1 MDFELTEEQRMFQ
14 ETARQFADKEI
25 APIAEKVDELG
36 QFPHETILKL
46 GELGFM
52 GIGVPQEY
60 GGAGADAV
68 CYVVAL
74 EEISRA
80 CASHG
85 VIMSVNNRSATH
97 LAVRH
102 GGAEAALPRQ
112 AGGRPPAVSLERTQ
126 HEQRHDNKKRQHGR
140 TALVSECQE
149 FLICG
154 KGGLHIVLPPS
165 TRKSR
170 DLHLVVE
177 RGRRPAVARQKPG
190 IGAAVAPGQR

>member
-25 APIAEKVDELG
+25 APIAAKVDELG

-52 GIGVPQEY
+52 GIAVPQEY

-85 VIMSVNNRSATH
+85 VIMSVNNS
-97 LAVRH
+97 LYCDPLVR
-102 GGAEAALPRQ
+102 
-112 AGGRPPAVSLERTQ
+112 
-126 HEQRHDNKKRQHGR
+126 
-140 TALVSECQE
+140 
-149 FLICG
+149 
-154 KGGLHIVLPPS
+154 
-165 TRKSR
+165 
-170 DLHLVVE
+170 
-177 RGRRPAVARQKPG
+177 
-190 IGAAVAPGQR
+190 